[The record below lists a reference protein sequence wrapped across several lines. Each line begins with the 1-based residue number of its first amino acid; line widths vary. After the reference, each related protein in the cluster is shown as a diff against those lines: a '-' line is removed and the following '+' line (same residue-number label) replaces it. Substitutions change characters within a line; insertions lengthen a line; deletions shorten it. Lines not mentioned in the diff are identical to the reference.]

1 MQQYIKEAE
10 RIKNTESCR
19 SLPND
24 PTRINND
31 TVNKTIKRLEN
42 EQLIK
47 DKVEE
52 ELITEN
58 PSPEFTKEESL
69 EDQSLFQLIVILQK
83 HRKLLISTYNQ

>member
-52 ELITEN
+52 GLITEN
-58 PSPEFTKEESL
+58 PSPKFTKEESL

>member
-52 ELITEN
+52 GLITEN
-58 PSPEFTKEESL
+58 PCPEFTKEEFL